1 MHALTHFVHVH
12 SNFLAERFIMETT
25 RTRMGVQRS
34 AVAFHSEVCRPS
46 HALLVSVSVT
56 HVSRN
61 PSKCT
66 AVCPANLTETV
77 QMNIQRASLR
87 CNSEVCHPLCPK
99 LSPEPART
107 DGLSPLVFRNP
118 ATLHLGIRPHTHT
131 PHITPITHTIAP
143 GCVFNQPLPQVH
155 FQVSTPL
162 CIPIYE
168 GITQVCPATCSAL
181 CIPAQPPHTPRHST
195 MRLLLA
201 PKHAVHTRLMS
212 TAHFITHTRNHL
224 RHKARQR
231 TQGSGLDT
239 VFCIPTHDL
248 ATQVCSAACSALY
261 FPALRQPHENQVG
274 PTNDPLIGTAHSRL
288 PLSARKPS
296 VSPTQTLR
304 WYK

>member
-1 MHALTHFVHVH
+1 MTNFVHVH

-107 DGLSPLVFRNP
+107 DGLSPLAFRNP
-118 ATLHLGIRPHTHT
+118 ATLHLGIRPHTHP
-131 PHITPITHTIAP
+131 PHITPFTHTIAP
-143 GCVFNQPLPQVH
+143 GCVFNQPANHKSIFRSRPPCAYRFMRVSLRCALRPAVH
-155 FQVSTPL
+155 FASQLSPLTTPAIVRCDCYSLRNTRSTRASCPL
-162 CIPIYE
+162 
-168 GITQVCPATCSAL
+168 
-181 CIPAQPPHTPRHST
+181 HTS
-195 MRLLLA
+195 
-201 PKHAVHTRLMS
+201 
-212 TAHFITHTRNHL
+212 
-224 RHKARQR
+224 
-231 TQGSGLDT
+231 
-239 VFCIPTHDL
+239 
-248 ATQVCSAACSALY
+248 
-261 FPALRQPHENQVG
+261 
-274 PTNDPLIGTAHSRL
+274 
-288 PLSARKPS
+288 
-296 VSPTQTLR
+296 
-304 WYK
+304 